1 MWKKSRRFI
10 SLLLIAALTLASIT
24 TPALAYKPLGFK
36 ITSTITFVPYRG
48 FTSTSIAHMGEAVGK
63 WNTAAGS
70 TLMKISSSTHS
81 LTTGYPNTNDR
92 KNYIYRIDVGPGYVG
107 ECCYVY
113 SADGVLRQADIN
125 INVYYPFA
133 NSAQP
138 GCYDL
143 YSTFVHEIGH
153 AVGLADLYDSAYSSS
168 LMYYKGSPGVEKRNL
183 TTDEINGIRSI
194 YG

>member
-1 MWKKSRRFI
+1 MYKKSKSFI
-10 SLLLIAALTLASIT
+10 SLLLVAVLTLASIT
-24 TPALAYKPLGFK
+24 TPALAYKSLGFK
-36 ITSTITFVPYRG
+36 ITSTITFVPYNG
-48 FTSTSIAHMGEAVGK
+48 FTSTSIAHMGEAVRK

-81 LTTGYPNTNDR
+81 VTTGYPNTYDR
-92 KNYIYRIDVGPGYVG
+92 NNYIYRIDVGPGYVG

-138 GCYDL
+138 NCYDL
-143 YSTFVHEIGH
+143 YSVFIHEAGH
-153 AVGLADLYDSAYSSS
+153 AAGLDDNDSLNTTSV
-168 LMYYKGSPGVEKRNL
+168 MYVCGPGVAKRDL
-183 TTDEINGIRSI
+183 AVDDIIGIRAI
-194 YG
+194 YR